1 MHKMVSFKDRA
12 EKAIDKKASV
22 GADVD
27 LDEFEA
33 ADVGQY
39 DHIDSLEDLTK
50 DDQKTLNSVGM
61 ETDEKGRSASFL
73 QMDQSEIFVNNM
85 FPGVEVMG
93 TAQALDKYDWL
104 KDYMWKAVQVD
115 ADKYTATTELGAR
128 SGYFIR
134 SEPNTKLDIP
144 IQACMYIGDDEVRQT
159 AHNIIIAEENSEIN
173 IITGCSTATHVD
185 NAAHIGVSEFYLK
198 KGAKVTFTMVHNW
211 AKEVD
216 VRPRTGVIMDDN
228 STYISNYILAHP
240 VRNLQAYPT
249 AYANGKNCKV
259 FFQSILAGKEDS
271 LIDQGSRTVLS
282 GENSQSEMI
291 TRAISEDNSTIYT
304 RGDLLGKSPDVRG
317 HLECM
322 GLILSDDSKIYSV
335 PELRGESTNME
346 LSHEA
351 AVGKIAEDEIQYLMA
366 RGLTEDEAASMIVR
380 GFLDIDI
387 KGLPD
392 KLAQETKKLMDM
404 SMEGM

>member
-1 MHKMVSFKDRA
+1 MHKMVSIKDKA
-12 EKAIDKKASV
+12 EKAANKKAAV

-27 LDEFEA
+27 LDEYHASDIDAHE
-33 ADVGQY
+33 
-39 DHIDSLEDLTK
+39 HLDSLNDLTK
-50 DDQKTLNSVGM
+50 SDKETLTSVGI
-61 ETDEKGRSASFL
+61 EIDEKERAASFL
-73 QMDQSEIFVNNM
+73 QMDQSEVFVNNM

-104 KDYMWKAVQVD
+104 QDYMWKAVQVD
-115 ADKYTATTELGAR
+115 ADKYTATTELGET

-134 SEPNTKLDIP
+134 SEENTKLDIP
-144 IQACMYIGDDEVRQT
+144 IQACMYIGDDAVRQT

-173 IITGCSTATHVD
+173 IITGCSTAAHVD

-198 KGAKVTFTMVHNW
+198 KGAKITFTMVHNW

-216 VRPRTGVIMDDN
+216 VRPRTGVIMEDN
-228 STYISNYILAHP
+228 STYISNYILANP
-240 VRNLQAYPT
+240 VRNLQSYPT
-249 AYANGKNCKV
+249 AYANGENCKV

-271 LIDQGSRTVLS
+271 LIDQGSRTILE
-282 GENSQSEMI
+282 GKNSQAEMI
-291 TRAISEDNSTIYT
+291 TRAISEDESTIIT
-304 RGDLLGKSPDVRG
+304 RGDLLGKSQDVRG

-322 GLILSDDSKIYSV
+322 GLILSDDSKIYSI
-335 PELRGESTNME
+335 PELRGECTNME

-392 KLAQETKKLMDM
+392 ELAKETKKLMEM

>member
-1 MHKMVSFKDRA
+1 MVSIKDRA
-12 EKAIDKKASV
+12 EKAVNKKAII
-22 GADVD
+22 GEDIDLNEYQAADVD
-27 LDEFEA
+27 AHE
-33 ADVGQY
+33 
-39 DHIDSLEDLTK
+39 HIDSLDDLE
-50 DDQKTLNSVGM
+50 KTDKETLTSVGM
-61 ETDEKGRSASFL
+61 MTNEEDRSASFL
-73 QMDQSEIFVNNM
+73 QMDQSEVFVNNM

-93 TAQALDKYDWL
+93 TAQAFEKYDWL
-104 KDYMWKAVQVD
+104 ADYMWNAVQVD
-115 ADKYTATTELGAR
+115 ADKYTATTELGSL

-134 SEPNTKLDIP
+134 SLPGTKLELP
-144 IQACMYIGDDEVRQT
+144 IQACMYIGDDTVRQT

-173 IITGCSTATHVD
+173 IITGCSTAAHVD

-198 KGAKVTFTMVHNW
+198 ENSKVTFTMVHNW

-228 STYISNYILAHP
+228 STYISNYILTKP

-249 AYANGKNCKV
+249 AYANGQNTKV
-259 FFQSILAGKEDS
+259 FFQSILAGKDDS
-271 LIDQGSRTVLS
+271 VIDQGSRTVLN
-282 GENSQSEMI
+282 GINSQSEMI
-291 TRAISEDNSTIYT
+291 TRAISEDKSTIIT
-304 RGDLLGKSPDVRG
+304 RGDLHGKAHEAKG

-322 GLILSDDSKIYSV
+322 GLILSDDSKIYSI
-335 PELRGESTNME
+335 PELRGDCTDME

-351 AVGKIAEDEIQYLMA
+351 AVGKIAEAEIQYLMA

-387 KGLPD
+387 KGLPEE
-392 KLAQETKKLMDM
+392 LAKETKSIMDL

>member
-1 MHKMVSFKDRA
+1 MVSFKDRA

>member
-61 ETDEKGRSASFL
+61 ETDEKGRAASFL

-249 AYANGKNCKV
+249 
-259 FFQSILAGKEDS
+259 D
-271 LIDQGSRTVLS
+271 R
-282 GENSQSEMI
+282 
-291 TRAISEDNSTIYT
+291 
-304 RGDLLGKSPDVRG
+304 KSV
-317 HLECM
+317 
-322 GLILSDDSKIYSV
+322 V
-335 PELRGESTNME
+335 
-346 LSHEA
+346 
-351 AVGKIAEDEIQYLMA
+351 
-366 RGLTEDEAASMIVR
+366 
-380 GFLDIDI
+380 
-387 KGLPD
+387 
-392 KLAQETKKLMDM
+392 
-404 SMEGM
+404 

>member
-1 MHKMVSFKDRA
+1 MVSIKDKA
-12 EKAIDKKASV
+12 EKAANKKAAV

-27 LDEFEA
+27 LDEYHASDIDAHE
-33 ADVGQY
+33 
-39 DHIDSLEDLTK
+39 HLDSLNDLTK
-50 DDQKTLNSVGM
+50 SDKETLTSVGI
-61 ETDEKGRSASFL
+61 EIDEKERAASFL
-73 QMDQSEIFVNNM
+73 QMDQSEVFVNNM

-104 KDYMWKAVQVD
+104 QDYMWKAVQVD
-115 ADKYTATTELGAR
+115 ADKYTATTELGET

-134 SEPNTKLDIP
+134 SEENTKLDIP
-144 IQACMYIGDDEVRQT
+144 IQACMYIGDDAVRQT

-173 IITGCSTATHVD
+173 IITGCSTAAHVD

-198 KGAKVTFTMVHNW
+198 KGAKITFTMVHNW

-216 VRPRTGVIMDDN
+216 VRPRTGVIMEDN
-228 STYISNYILAHP
+228 STYISNYILANP
-240 VRNLQAYPT
+240 VRNLQSYPT
-249 AYANGKNCKV
+249 AYANGENCKV

-271 LIDQGSRTVLS
+271 LIDQGSRTILE
-282 GENSQSEMI
+282 GKNSQAEMI
-291 TRAISEDNSTIYT
+291 TRAISEDESTIIT
-304 RGDLLGKSPDVRG
+304 RGDLLGKSQDVRG

-322 GLILSDDSKIYSV
+322 GLILSDDSKIYSI
-335 PELRGESTNME
+335 PELRGECTNME

-392 KLAQETKKLMDM
+392 ELAKETKKLMEM

>member
-1 MHKMVSFKDRA
+1 MVSIKDRA
-12 EKAIDKKASV
+12 EKAVNKQAAI
-22 GADVD
+22 GADID
-27 LDEFEA
+27 LDEYHSQ
-33 ADVGQY
+33 DIDTH
-39 DHIDSLEDLTK
+39 DHIDSLEDLSK
-50 DDQKTLNSVGM
+50 DDKETLTSVGIM
-61 ETDEKGRSASFL
+61 TDEEGRSASFL
-73 QMDQSEIFVNNM
+73 QMDQSEVFVNNM
-85 FPGVEVMG
+85 YPGVEIMN
-93 TAQALDKYDWL
+93 TAQALEKYDWL
-104 KDYMWKAVQVD
+104 ADYMWKAVQVD
-115 ADKYTATTELGAR
+115 ADKYTATTELGSI

-134 SEPNTKLDIP
+134 SLPGTKLELP
-144 IQACMYIGDDEVRQT
+144 VQACMYIGEDAVRQT

-173 IITGCSTATHVD
+173 IITGCSTAKHVD

-198 KGAKVTFTMVHNW
+198 KNSKVSFTMVHSW

-228 STYISNYILAHP
+228 STYISNYILTKP

-249 AYANGKNCKV
+249 AYANGQNTKV

-271 LIDQGSRTVLS
+271 TIDQGSRTELN
-282 GENSQSEMI
+282 GINSQSEMI
-291 TRAISEDNSTIYT
+291 TRAISEDESTIIT
-304 RGDLLGKSPDVRG
+304 RGDLHGKAHEAKG

-322 GLILSDDSKIYSV
+322 GLILSDDSKIYSI
-335 PELRGESTNME
+335 PELRGDCTDME

-351 AVGKIAEDEIQYLMA
+351 AVGKIAEAEIQYLMA

-387 KGLPD
+387 KGLPEE
-392 KLAQETKKLMDM
+392 LAKETKNIMDL

>member
-61 ETDEKGRSASFL
+61 ETDEKGRAASFL

>member
-1 MHKMVSFKDRA
+1 MVSIKDKA
-12 EKAIDKKASV
+12 EKAINKKAAI

-27 LDEFEA
+27 LSEFHSEPTDA
-33 ADVGQY
+33 HE
-39 DHIDSLEDLTK
+39 HIDSLEDL
-50 DDQKTLNSVGM
+50 QKVDLETLTSVGVDAT
-61 ETDEKGRSASFL
+61 EEDRAASFL
-73 QMDQSEIFVNNM
+73 QMDQSEIFVKNM

-115 ADKYTATTELGAR
+115 ADKYTAATELGAR

-134 SEPNTKLDIP
+134 SQPNTKLDIP
-144 IQACMYIGDDEVRQT
+144 VQACMYIGDDEVRQT

-173 IITGCSTATHVD
+173 IITGCSTAKHVD

-216 VRPRTGVIMDDN
+216 VRPRTGVIMEDN

-240 VRNLQAYPT
+240 VRNLQSYPT
-249 AYANGKNCKV
+249 AYANGDNCKV

-271 LIDQGSRTVLS
+271 VIDQGSRTILK
-282 GENSQSEMI
+282 GKNSQSEMI
-291 TRAISEDNSTIYT
+291 TRAISEDQSSIYT
-304 RGDLLGKSPDVRG
+304 RGDLLGMSPDVRG

-322 GLILSDDSKIYSV
+322 GLILSDESKIYSV

-351 AVGKIAEDEIQYLMA
+351 AVGKIAEEEIQYLMA
-366 RGLTEDEAASMIVR
+366 RGLTEEEAASMIVR

-392 KLAQETKKLMDM
+392 ELAKETKNLMDM

>member
-1 MHKMVSFKDRA
+1 MVSYKDKA
-12 EKAIDKKASV
+12 EKAMNKKASV

-27 LDEFEA
+27 LTEFHA
-33 ADVGQY
+33 ADVDEHQ
-39 DHIDSLEDLTK
+39 HIDSLEDLA
-50 DDQKTLNSVGM
+50 KTDKETLTSVGM
-61 ETDEKGRSASFL
+61 ETDEEERSASFL

-93 TAQALDKYDWL
+93 TAQALEKYDWL

-144 IQACMYIGDDEVRQT
+144 IQACMYIGDDAVRQT

-173 IITGCSTATHVD
+173 IITGCSTAKHVD

-228 STYISNYILAHP
+228 SSYISNYILAHP

-249 AYANGKNCKV
+249 AYANGKNCNV

-271 LIDQGSRTVLS
+271 LIDQGSRTVLN
-282 GENSQSEMI
+282 GENSHSEMI

-304 RGDLLGKSPDVRG
+304 RGDLLGKSHDVKG

-322 GLILSDDSKIYSV
+322 GLILSDDSKIYSI

-351 AVGKIAEDEIQYLMA
+351 AVGKINEEELQYLMA

-387 KGLPD
+387 KGLPTE
-392 KLAQETKKLMDM
+392 LAKETKKLMNM

>member
-1 MHKMVSFKDRA
+1 MVSFKDRA

-61 ETDEKGRSASFL
+61 ETDEKGRAASFL

-392 KLAQETKKLMDM
+392 ELAKETKRLIDL

>member
-1 MHKMVSFKDRA
+1 MVSFKDRA

-61 ETDEKGRSASFL
+61 ETDEKGRAASFL

>member
-1 MHKMVSFKDRA
+1 MISYKDKA
-12 EKAIDKKASV
+12 EKAMNKKASV

-27 LDEFEA
+27 LTEFHV
-33 ADVGQY
+33 ADVDEHQ
-39 DHIDSLEDLTK
+39 HIDSLEDLTK
-50 DDQKTLNSVGM
+50 TDKETLTSVGM
-61 ETDEKGRSASFL
+61 ETDEEERSASFL
-73 QMDQSEIFVNNM
+73 QMDQSEIFVNNI

-93 TAQALDKYDWL
+93 TAQALEKYDWL
-104 KDYMWKAVQVD
+104 KNYMWKAVQVD

-144 IQACMYIGDDEVRQT
+144 IQACMYIGDDAVRQT

-173 IITGCSTATHVD
+173 IITGCSTAKHVD

-228 STYISNYILAHP
+228 SSYISNYILAHP

-249 AYANGKNCKV
+249 AYANGKNCNV

-271 LIDQGSRTVLS
+271 LIDQGSRTVLN
-282 GENSQSEMI
+282 GENSHSEMI

-304 RGDLLGKSPDVRG
+304 RGDLLGKSHDVKG

-322 GLILSDDSKIYSV
+322 GLILSDDSKIYSI

-351 AVGKIAEDEIQYLMA
+351 AVGKINEEELQYLMA

-387 KGLPD
+387 KGLPTE
-392 KLAQETKKLMDM
+392 LAKETKKLMNM

>member
-1 MHKMVSFKDRA
+1 MVSFKDRA

-61 ETDEKGRSASFL
+61 ETDEKGRAASFL

-159 AHNIIIAEENSEIN
+159 AHNINIAEENSEIN

>member
-1 MHKMVSFKDRA
+1 MVSIKDKA
-12 EKAIDKKASV
+12 EKAINKKATI

-27 LDEFEA
+27 LSEFHSEPTDA
-33 ADVGQY
+33 HE
-39 DHIDSLEDLTK
+39 HIDSLEDL
-50 DDQKTLNSVGM
+50 QKVDLETLTSVGVDAT
-61 ETDEKGRSASFL
+61 EEDRAASFL
-73 QMDQSEIFVNNM
+73 QMDQSEIFVKNM

-115 ADKYTATTELGAR
+115 ADKYTAATELGAR

-134 SEPNTKLDIP
+134 SQPNTKLDIP
-144 IQACMYIGDDEVRQT
+144 VQACMYIGDDEVRQT

-173 IITGCSTATHVD
+173 IITGCSTAQHVD

-216 VRPRTGVIMDDN
+216 VRPRTGVIMEDN

-240 VRNLQAYPT
+240 VRNLQSYPT
-249 AYANGKNCKV
+249 AYANGDNCKV

-271 LIDQGSRTVLS
+271 VIDQGSRTILK
-282 GENSQSEMI
+282 GKNSQSEMI
-291 TRAISEDNSTIYT
+291 TRAISEDQSSIYT
-304 RGDLLGKSPDVRG
+304 RGDLLGMSPDVRG

-322 GLILSDDSKIYSV
+322 GLILSDESKIYSV

-351 AVGKIAEDEIQYLMA
+351 AVGKIAEEEIQYLMA
-366 RGLTEDEAASMIVR
+366 RGLTEEEAASMIVR

-392 KLAQETKKLMDM
+392 ELAKETKNLMDM

>member
-1 MHKMVSFKDRA
+1 MASYKQRA
-12 EKAIDKKASV
+12 ENALDKKAAV
-22 GADVD
+22 GEDVD
-27 LDEFEA
+27 LDEFEPA
-33 ADVGQY
+33 SREEYEHV
-39 DHIDSLEDLTK
+39 DSLDDLSK
-50 DDQKTLNSVGM
+50 SDKETLTSVGM
-61 ETDEKGRSASFL
+61 ETDESDRSASFL
-73 QMDQSEIFVNNM
+73 QMNQSEVFVNNM
-85 FPGVEVMG
+85 FPGVEVMS
-93 TAQALDKYDWL
+93 TPQALEKYDWL
-104 KDYMWKAVQVD
+104 ADYMWEAVAVD
-115 ADKYTATTELGAR
+115 TDKFTATTELSAQ

-134 SEPNTKLDIP
+134 SQPNTKLEIP
-144 IQACMYIGDDEVRQT
+144 IQACMYIGDDTVRQT

-173 IITGCSTATHVD
+173 IITGCSTAKHVD

-198 KGAKVTFTMVHNW
+198 KGSKVTFTMVHNW

-228 STYISNYILAHP
+228 STYISNYILANP
-240 VRNLQAYPT
+240 VRNLQSYPT

-259 FFQSILAGKEDS
+259 YFQSILAGKEDS

-282 GENSQSEMI
+282 GQNSQAEMI
-291 TRAISEDNSTIYT
+291 TRAISEDQSTIIT
-304 RGDLLGKSPDVRG
+304 RGDLVGETQDVRG

-322 GLILSDDSKIYSV
+322 GLILSDESRIDSI
-335 PELRGESTNME
+335 PELRGSSTNME

-387 KGLPD
+387 KGLPAD
-392 KLAQETKKLMDM
+392 LAQETKKLMDM

>member
-1 MHKMVSFKDRA
+1 MVSIKDKA
-12 EKAIDKKASV
+12 EKAINKEAAI
-22 GADVD
+22 GADID
-27 LDEFEA
+27 LNEYEA
-33 ADVGQY
+33 ADVEA
-39 DHIDSLEDLTK
+39 HEHLDSLDDLAK
-50 DDQKTLNSVGM
+50 SDKETLTSVGM
-61 ETDEKGRSASFL
+61 MTDEEDRSASFL
-73 QMDQSEIFVNNM
+73 QMDQSEVFVNNM

-93 TAQALDKYDWL
+93 TAQALEKYDWL
-104 KDYMWKAVQVD
+104 ADYMWNAVQVD
-115 ADKYTATTELGAR
+115 ADKYTATTELGAT

-134 SEPNTKLDIP
+134 SLPGTKLELP
-144 IQACMYIGDDEVRQT
+144 IQACMYIGDDAVRQT
-159 AHNIIIAEENSEIN
+159 AHNIIIAEEGSEIN
-173 IITGCSTATHVD
+173 IITGCSTAAHVD

-198 KGAKVTFTMVHNW
+198 KDSKITFTMVHNW

-249 AYANGKNCKV
+249 AYANGENTKV

-271 LIDQGSRTVLS
+271 VIDQGSRTELN
-282 GENSQSEMI
+282 GINSQSEMI
-291 TRAISEDNSTIYT
+291 TRAISEDESTIIT
-304 RGDLLGKSPDVRG
+304 RGDLHGKAHEAKG

-322 GLILSDDSKIYSV
+322 GLILSDDSKIYSI
-335 PELRGESTNME
+335 PELRGDCTDME

-351 AVGKIAEDEIQYLMA
+351 AVGKIAENEIQYLMA

-387 KGLPD
+387 KGLPEE
-392 KLAQETKKLMDM
+392 LAKETKNIMEM
-404 SMEGM
+404 SMDGM